1 MSLNCVCLTGRL
13 TRDPELRTTATGK
26 QVAAFTLAVQKRF
39 KPQDESRP
47 DASFIDCVAW
57 GQQAEFLCNYGA
69 KGRMV
74 GVTGRLEQRRYQ
86 AQDGTNR
93 NVVEVVVDNI
103 QVLDRARD
111 DIQSGVAAAAV
122 PANSGGMN
130 DDVFGGNE
138 EDYDPFDGE

>member
-26 QVAAFTLAVQKRF
+26 QVVTFTLAVQKRY
-39 KPQDESRP
+39 KPQDESQP

-74 GVTGRLEQRRYQ
+74 GVTGRLEQRKYQ

-93 NVVEVVVDNI
+93 NVIEVVVDNV
-103 QVLDRARD
+103 QLLDRPRD
-111 DIQSGVAAAAV
+111 DAQREPAAAAV
-122 PANSGGMN
+122 QSTSSGTD
-130 DDVFGGNE
+130 DDVFGGSE

>member
-13 TRDPELRTTATGK
+13 TRDPELRTTTTGK
-26 QVAAFTLAVQKRF
+26 QVVSFTVAVQKRF
-39 KPQDESRP
+39 KPQDDSQP

-57 GQQAEFLCNYGA
+57 GQQAEFLGNYGT

-93 NVVEVVVDNI
+93 NVVEVVVYDI
-103 QVLDRARD
+103 QLLDRPRD
-111 DIQSGVAAAAV
+111 DPQRETASGQADGSMA
-122 PANSGGMN
+122 
-130 DDVFGGNE
+130 DDVLGGE
-138 EDYDPFDGE
+138 LEDYDPLDGE

>member
-13 TRDPELRTTATGK
+13 TRDPELRTTTTGK
-26 QVAAFTLAVQKRF
+26 QVVSFSIAVQKRF
-39 KPQDESRP
+39 KPQDENQP

-57 GQQAEFLCNYGA
+57 GQQAEFLSNYGA

-74 GVTGRLEQRRYQ
+74 GVTGRLEQRKYQ

-103 QVLDRARD
+103 QLLDRPRD
-111 DIQSGVAAAAV
+111 EDRDRAAV
-122 PANSGGMN
+122 ATGGATQDDGLSG
-130 DDVFGGNE
+130 DEV

>member
-13 TRDPELRTTATGK
+13 TRDPELRTTTTGK
-26 QVAAFTLAVQKRF
+26 QVVSFTVAVQKRF
-39 KPQDESRP
+39 KPQDDSQP

-57 GQQAEFLCNYGA
+57 GQQAEFLGNYGT

-93 NVVEVVVDNI
+93 NVVEVVVYDI
-103 QVLDRARD
+103 QLLDRPRD
-111 DIQSGVAAAAV
+111 DPQRETASGQADGSMA
-122 PANSGGMN
+122 
-130 DDVFGGNE
+130 DDVLGGE
-138 EDYDPFDGE
+138 LEDYDPFDGE